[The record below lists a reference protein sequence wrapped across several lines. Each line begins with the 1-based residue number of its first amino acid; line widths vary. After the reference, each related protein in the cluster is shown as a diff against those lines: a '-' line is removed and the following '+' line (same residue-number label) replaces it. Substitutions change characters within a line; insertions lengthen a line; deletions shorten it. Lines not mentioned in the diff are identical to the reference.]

1 MKLKIKVKVSLDTN
15 KKEKEK
21 IEISEEKEENYGKNS
36 GNSWNSDR
44 HSNGSGVSSKK
55 GLETEEFPVSE
66 NPVEQTKFQAMPQEI
81 KELEMKKIINK
92 IKECGIKKIFVYCNS
107 LSSAVDMEKLSKE
120 ENIVIVTPMDA
131 YKNSCGLQLSRCI
144 CS

>member
-1 MKLKIKVKVSLDTN
+1 
-15 KKEKEK
+15 
-21 IEISEEKEENYGKNS
+21 
-36 GNSWNSDR
+36 
-44 HSNGSGVSSKK
+44 
-55 GLETEEFPVSE
+55 
-66 NPVEQTKFQAMPQEI
+66 MPQEI

-131 YKNSCGLQLSRCI
+131 YKKIAVDYNSVGVFAANNQGLAGIERTIVEKNKNIATS
-144 CS
+144 